1 MMHTVG
7 QQSRGLALL
16 WAVASWT
23 GVGVILLLVS
33 APRPAAAQGGAA
45 WDSVAAVIESVATR
59 ERAAHNIPG
68 TWWAVVDARG
78 ITRLGAAG
86 HAVRDSARE
95 ATPDDRV
102 RAGTLTG
109 LVTTITLLRQAAR
122 FGHDLDAPIAG
133 FHLAA
138 QLPDAVRS
146 ITVRALLAQRAPLH
160 RELSVGHA
168 YDTSDVPLDRAVAS
182 IAQVPQPRAALR
194 RADFPSAN
202 VAVIARLLALDRGR
216 PIDEQVQTELLDPL
230 GMTRS
235 DFNAPDGPLAA
246 HGEGWTIAGP
256 PEPASRARA
265 SSASVVGLNTTV
277 RDLAQLALAIVRR
290 GRVSDQ
296 VQIGLPRHIDSLWIG
311 DAIAPRST
319 TRIGLGFAVEGQGP
333 EMRAW
338 RDGLAPG
345 FASTIRVAPADSVA
359 VVVFANSSAATASV
373 ARIADDALRLARAAH
388 ARRAIA
394 AVAVSAVAEAQPVR
408 HAERAPPLAPAALQ
422 PFLGFYANG
431 LLEMVVAED
440 HGHPLLATNAG
451 RRMRATLQGDT
462 LRIEQGGAFGG
473 ETLVA
478 ERDAN
483 GRVSK
488 LTLGG
493 LRLARRAL
501 GPESGNQLKVA
512 AVRPIAELRA
522 EAMAA
527 SPPPEAGRDAKVEL
541 TELTHLD
548 PSIKLEVR
556 YATDNNLY
564 GTPFYSQARA
574 FLQRPAAEAVVRV
587 HKQLAAFGLGVLIH
601 DGYRPWYVTKMFW
614 DGAGP
619 AEKRF
624 VADPAQ
630 GSKHNRGAAVDLSL
644 FDRKTGATVPMV
656 STYDETSA
664 RAYPDWPGGT
674 ARERWARELLRRLM
688 EREGFAVYEY
698 EWWHFDY
705 TGWQHWPILN
715 VPFEKL
721 GPPEPDRR

>member
-1 MMHTVG
+1 MPAAGALWALVAATAFV
-7 QQSRGLALL
+7 ALL
-16 WAVASWT
+16 AS
-23 GVGVILLLVS
+23 
-33 APRPAAAQGGAA
+33 RAAGAQGSAR
-45 WDSVAAVIESVATR
+45 WDSVAAAVERLAMS

-78 ITRLGAAG
+78 IVRVGAGGRA
-86 HAVRDSARE
+86 ARDSART

-109 LVTTITLLRQAAR
+109 LAVTMTMLRQAAR
-122 FGHDLDAPIAG
+122 HGYDLDAPVGVYRWAP
-133 FHLAA
+133 
-138 QLPDAVRS
+138 QLPGALRS
-146 ITVRALLAQRAPLH
+146 MTLRALLSQRAAMP
-160 RELSVGHA
+160 RELPVGHA
-168 YDTSDVPLDRAVAS
+168 YDTSGVSLERAVAS
-182 IAQVPQPRAALR
+182 LASVSLPRAGLR
-194 RADFPSAN
+194 RADFPNAN
-202 VAVIARLLALDRGR
+202 AAVVARVLALDHGQ
-216 PIDEQVQTELLDPL
+216 PIEEQVQAELLQPL
-230 GMTRS
+230 GMLHS
-235 DFNAPDGPLAA
+235 DFGAPDGPLAA

-256 PEPASRARA
+256 PEPASRVP
-265 SSASVVGLNTTV
+265 SASVVGLNTTV

-296 VQIGLPRHIDSLWIG
+296 VQVALPRHVDSLWIG
-311 DAIAPRST
+311 DPVAPGSR
-319 TRIGLGFAVEGQGP
+319 TRIGLGFAAEGQWP
-333 EMRAW
+333 ELRAW

-345 FASTIRVAPADSVA
+345 FASTVRIAPADSLA
-359 VVVFANSSAATASV
+359 VVVIANSSAEAASV
-373 ARIADDALRLARAAH
+373 ARIADYALRLARTAH
-388 ARRAIA
+388 AGRALLGPTPSAFDDRRLVRPA
-394 AVAVSAVAEAQPVR
+394 ATVP
-408 HAERAPPLAPAALQ
+408 APPPAALQ
-422 PFLGFYANG
+422 PFLGFYENG
-431 LLEMVVAED
+431 QLELVVGEER
-440 HGHPLLATNAG
+440 GQPLLATNAG
-451 RRMRATLQGDT
+451 QQMRATLSGDT
-462 LRIEQGGAFGG
+462 LRIADGGAFAR

-478 ERDAN
+478 ERDAT
-483 GRVSK
+483 GRVTA
-488 LTLGG
+488 LMLGA

-512 AVRPIAELRA
+512 AVRPISELHA

-527 SPPPEAGRDAKVEL
+527 TPPSETGRDAKVEL
-541 TELTHLD
+541 TELTRLD

-587 HKQLAAFGLGVLIH
+587 HKQLAAYGLGVLIH

-619 AEKRF
+619 NEKRF

-630 GSKHNRGAAVDLSL
+630 GSKHNRGAAVDLAL
-644 FDRKTGATVPMV
+644 FDRTTGATVPMV

-721 GPPEPDRR
+721 GPPAPDRP